1 MPRMTNAEFLQKFLD
16 VNESLKSEGQKPV
29 LSDTMEKKIQDVLK
43 NAKNINAD
51 QEMTNLLFNQLFKKD
66 TREI

>member
-29 LSDTMEKKIQDVLK
+29 LSDKMEKKIQDVLK